1 MEVDY
6 RALADGPTKIVA
18 NLPYNIATPLLTA
31 WLEDPWPPY
40 FDSLTLMFQKEVADR
55 ICAASDSKTFGRLSI
70 LSQWRCE
77 ARVGLN
83 VGPEAFTP
91 PPKVSSS
98 IVHMVPKPNANE
110 IKAST
115 LEHLTRAAFG
125 QRRKMLRQSLKALNV
140 DLAALFEAVSLK
152 GTERAEQLDVERF
165 VLMARWLED
174 NR

>member
-83 VGPEAFTP
+83 VGPR
-91 PPKVSSS
+91 S
-98 IVHMVPKPNANE
+98 
-110 IKAST
+110 
-115 LEHLTRAAFG
+115 LYAAT
-125 QRRKMLRQSLKALNV
+125 KS
-140 DLAALFEAVSLK
+140 
-152 GTERAEQLDVERF
+152 
-165 VLMARWLED
+165 
-174 NR
+174 